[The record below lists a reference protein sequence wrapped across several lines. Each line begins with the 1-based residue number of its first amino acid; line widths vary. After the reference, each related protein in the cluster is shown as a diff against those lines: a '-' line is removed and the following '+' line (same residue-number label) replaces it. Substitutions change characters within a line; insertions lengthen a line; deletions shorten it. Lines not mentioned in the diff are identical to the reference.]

1 MENLRKRI
9 DVKLVKNKKDYLKCT
24 PKPSYKS
31 HKIFGNNLV
40 TIRKSK
46 LALKLSKPAYI
57 GTCILEL
64 SKILMYQIKTED
76 VYEDFRNVW
85 L

>member
-9 DVKLVKNKKDYLKCT
+9 DVKLVNNKKDYLKCT

-57 GTCILEL
+57 GTCILEF

-76 VYEDFRNVW
+76 VYEDFRNV
-85 L
+85 

>member
-1 MENLRKRI
+1 MENIRNRT
-9 DVKLVKNKKDYLKCT
+9 DVKLVNNKKDYLKCT
-24 PKPSYKS
+24 PKPGYKS
-31 HKIFGNNLV
+31 HKMFDNNLV
-40 TIRKSK
+40 TIYKSK

-64 SKILMYQIKTED
+64 SKILMCQIKTED

>member
-9 DVKLVKNKKDYLKCT
+9 DVKLVNNKKDYLKCT

-46 LALKLSKPAYI
+46 LALKLRKPAYI

-76 VYEDFRNVW
+76 VYEDFRNV
-85 L
+85 

>member
-1 MENLRKRI
+1 MENIRNRT
-9 DVKLVKNKKDYLKCT
+9 DVKLVNNKKDYLKCT

-31 HKIFGNNLV
+31 HKMFDNNLV
-40 TIRKSK
+40 TTYKSK

-64 SKILMYQIKTED
+64 SKILMCQIKTED
-76 VYEDFRNVW
+76 VYEDFRNV
-85 L
+85 

>member
-1 MENLRKRI
+1 MENLRNRT
-9 DVKLVKNKKDYLKCT
+9 DVKLVNNKKDYLKCT

-31 HKIFGNNLV
+31 QKMFDNNLV
-40 TIRKSK
+40 KIYKSK

-64 SKILMYQIKTED
+64 SKILMCQIKTED
-76 VYEDFRNVW
+76 VYEDFRNV
-85 L
+85 

>member
-9 DVKLVKNKKDYLKCT
+9 DVKLVNNKKDYLKCT
-24 PKPSYKS
+24 PKPSCKS

-76 VYEDFRNVW
+76 VYEDFRNV
-85 L
+85 